1 MNSEE
6 IKYVESRMTTW
17 DWIRFYSFLLPAA
30 LVVSIIVYGIII
42 DGYDQVT
49 YLLVAL
55 FTISLL
61 LAIILRMTVG
71 MTIAR
76 LRAEFDAKERKV

>member
-1 MNSEE
+1 MNP
-6 IKYVESRMTTW
+6 IAYTKTGTV
-17 DWIRFYSFLLPAA
+17 A
-30 LVVSIIVYGIII
+30 

-71 MTIAR
+71 MKIAR
-76 LRAEFDAKERKV
+76 LRAEFDAKQMKP